1 MRAMKSHFT
10 SWVDEG
16 TGTGSVRNAT
26 HTRAIQSHF
35 RAKEQTSLPRSQ
47 SHSEDIRN
55 AVGTRAMKSHFTY
68 GVVDLSWEGKRTGIQ
83 EVIYAEQNSYTNNR

>member
-1 MRAMKSHFT
+1 MRAVKSHFT

-26 HTRAIQSHF
+26 HTRAIQ
-35 RAKEQTSLPRSQ
+35 
-47 SHSEDIRN
+47 
-55 AVGTRAMKSHFTY
+55 SHFTY